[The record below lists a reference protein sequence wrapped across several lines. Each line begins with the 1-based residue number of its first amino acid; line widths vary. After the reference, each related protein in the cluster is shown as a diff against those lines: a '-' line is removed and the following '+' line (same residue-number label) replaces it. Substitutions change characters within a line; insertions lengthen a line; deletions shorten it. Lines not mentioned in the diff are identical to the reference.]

1 MKAIEMGDPKEVE
14 MLLKNGG
21 FLEMNLIELQREH
34 AELIAFNTKLERK
47 KKDAERVAK
56 KYKTKVL
63 MISDLLQDPLDIEM
77 TLKAITTVIRQVG
90 EW

>member
-1 MKAIEMGDPKEVE
+1 
-14 MLLKNGG
+14 
-21 FLEMNLIELQREH
+21 MNLAELQREH

>member
-1 MKAIEMGDPKEVE
+1 MKAIEMGNPQEVE
-14 MLLKNGG
+14 MLLKSGG
-21 FLEMNLIELQREH
+21 FLEMNLAELQREH